1 MVIVVGNKL
10 PLNIQPYCLLALP
23 ILKEDEFLPHKKE
36 PLTFYSKE
44 SSLKGINHNYII

>member
-23 ILKEDEFLPHKKE
+23 ILKEDEFLTHKRE
-36 PLTFYSKE
+36 PLTFFQLEKLTE
-44 SSLKGINHNYII
+44 SYNS